1 MSLSCSKQ
9 PSTLLKGMIS
19 KHHGNF
25 CCLNCLCSFK
35 TENRLKSHEKVCKD
49 KNIFA
54 KGKNYGN
61 VRNHCHYTSKYT
73 GTANSI
79 YNLKLNVPNKIPIV
93 FYNDSNYDYHFSIKE
108 LSNGFEGQFK
118 CRAENKEKYKT
129 FFVPI
134 KLFQEI
140 KKIYKDGNKS
150 VVNISCK
157 IKFSDLWQVHY
168 QILMIISQK
177 EFIKLNVKI
186 VIVVLDMKVSRTV

>member
-1 MSLSCSKQ
+1 MSRKRFYEKVLYLEHTKNVIDFEKKKML
-9 PSTLLKGMIS
+9 PLTK
-19 KHHGNF
+19 
-25 CCLNCLCSFK
+25 
-35 TENRLKSHEKVCKD
+35 EELKSDQNAKVCYIWGK
-49 KNIFA
+49 KIFKKFA

-108 LSNGFEGQFK
+108 LSNGFEGQFE

-129 FFVPI
+129 FSVLI

-140 KKIYKDGNKS
+140 KKYI
-150 VVNISCK
+150 
-157 IKFSDLWQVHY
+157 
-168 QILMIISQK
+168 
-177 EFIKLNVKI
+177 KI
-186 VIVVLDMKVSRTV
+186 VTKVLSIYHAT